1 MKAKYILTA
10 LCLPALFAACSEE
23 EFAVENGIEGK
34 ATVNLRLSATYGSED
49 DADTKMV
56 NQDGTFL
63 WDKTDVLG
71 ACLLDVTNNNVNSN
85 SIYSNNKF
93 VNNLTSPS
101 TKADFTTDATTVV
114 GDYMFY
120 YKYDTK
126 MTNDLSG
133 IGYSLK
139 EPQEYDPTGEKMMK
153 NNFMIS
159 PRIKVD
165 GNEPGGLTLPL
176 TMRSIYAYG
185 TLNLKLAEVVNINNV
200 ASPSTTSVN
209 VQKIIISYTSNVEK
223 NGIINMTKMTGELA
237 VNLSASYLKS
247 LREGDNAKYKGK
259 TDAELTTILL
269 ADADKKLTA
278 QSDNYTGGT
287 ILDLTTYRSGKTSDM
302 IEQVSI
308 SCISDATPNGVA
320 LSKTGTF
327 STRVLLPTTAQ
338 DGTAV
343 EVKVYTDKGVYT
355 ESMNGKR
362 IKAGHTVNLANINRD
377 GVETALTMGNFI
389 PSSDVN
395 AISEADFIAS
405 MAQFAGQGEKTV
417 SVAVGDFELTPAAI
431 AAIPSTVTV
440 NFTSDAKFKGDMTL
454 KKMTLAASKS
464 YKLNGGNVT
473 IDPSVTFGNG
483 AKVEIAE
490 GTTVS
495 VKEQTTTP
503 GNAQYEVKG
512 GTLTINNVNAQGKA
526 VATQMNSIK
535 VNKGVVNV
543 STPVDASLT
552 LTEGIVNNNAT
563 ISAIASIGAKGTL
576 ENKGTV
582 TTVTANSGVIN
593 NYGTLTTVTTN
604 SKTINQKD
612 RAAVITNCATNE
624 GTIVTVAYS
633 QTTVGTNNG
642 EIVFVEGARIKTTD
656 GSGDVTY
663 NAPADMKATD
673 FSDLSAAITK
683 IVFGSD
689 FTYNHGTN
697 EVSMAALPDK
707 VTKLVFHGNLT
718 LGQNWNA
725 SNVTEISFVG
735 ATANVSGKKTFTGN
749 TTAFTLTVGVAANQS
764 AGVEAVATDLYIA
777 PSTTITKL
785 TAAPTIQGGARV
797 WNDGIVKGTTDAGAG
812 WSGNAIDK
820 SAS

>member
-56 NQDGTFL
+56 NQNGTFL
-63 WDKTDVLG
+63 WDNTDVLG
-71 ACLLDVTNNNVNSN
+71 ACLLGASGNN
-85 SIYSNNKF
+85 IYSNNKF

-101 TKADFTTDATTVV
+101 AKADFTTDATTVV

-185 TLNLKLAEVVNINNV
+185 TLNLKLAEVINIGSTP
-200 ASPSTTSVN
+200 SPSTTSVN

-223 NGIINMTKMTGELA
+223 NGIIDMSKMTGKLA

-247 LREGDNAKYKGK
+247 LREGDDARYKGK

-269 ADADKKLTA
+269 AEADKVLTA
-278 QSDNYTGGT
+278 QSDNYTDGN
-287 ILDLTTYRSGKTSDM
+287 ILDLTTVRGSGTANK
-302 IEQVSI
+302 IGQVSI

-338 DGTAV
+338 AGTAV

-355 ESMNGKR
+355 KNIAGNNR
-362 IKAGHTVNLANINRD
+362 IKAGHTVNLANINRS
-377 GVETALTMGNFI
+377 GVETALTMDKFT

-405 MAQFAGQGEKTV
+405 MAQFAGQGEQTIEV
-417 SVAVGDFELTPAAI
+417 TVGDFELTPAAI

-440 NFTSDAKFKGDMTL
+440 KFMSGAKFKGDMTL
-454 KKMTLAASKS
+454 KKMTLAENQS
-464 YKLNGGNVT
+464 YKLNGGNIT
-473 IDPSVTFGNG
+473 IDPSVTFESD

-490 GTTVS
+490 ETTVS

-503 GNAQYEVKG
+503 ENAQYEVKG

-725 SNVTEISFVG
+725 GSVTEISFVG